1 MQTLDLSTKTHIFT
15 KRVQTLTIINLNISH
30 IMLNNNSKIME
41 VMEAD
46 ISQIFRLKDSQE
58 RDQDLLSE
66 L

>member
-15 KRVQTLTIINLNISH
+15 KRVQTLTTINLNINH

-41 VMEAD
+41 VMEMD